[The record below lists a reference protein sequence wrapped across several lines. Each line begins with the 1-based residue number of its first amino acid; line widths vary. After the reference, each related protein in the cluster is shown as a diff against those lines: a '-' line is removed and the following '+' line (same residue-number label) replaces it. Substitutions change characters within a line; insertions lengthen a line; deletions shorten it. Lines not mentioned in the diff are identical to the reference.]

1 MAGVNATISVGIR
14 AKQVGTGDLG
24 TPGILV
30 DLLKELE
37 FSPGTL
43 AVGQANVMFSDTR
56 TLAASATENLDLAG
70 VLADALGATITAAEL
85 SRSSSMPM
93 RPTPTTSS

>member
-1 MAGVNATISVGIR
+1 MAGVNATISVGIN
-14 AKQVGTGDLG
+14 AKQTGTADLG

-30 DLLKELE
+30 NLLKELE

-43 AVGQANVMFSDTR
+43 AVGQVNVMFSDTR

-85 SRSSSMPM
+85 VAVFIYAHAA
-93 RPTPTTSS
+93 TPTTSS